1 MVERD
6 TPNTRSFSIR
16 VRQARSLTCYL
27 CNTSRR
33 LYGTMSTR
41 RCRTLQY
48 RAMDEIIPN
57 YRQWTSH
64 AISKLIN

>member
-1 MVERD
+1 MLDVAQ
-6 TPNTRSFSIR
+6 TCLFSAR
-16 VRQARSLTCYL
+16 VRQARSLTYYL
-27 CNTSRR
+27 CNASRR
-33 LYGTMSTR
+33 LHGAMSTR

-48 RAMDEIIPN
+48 RATDDTILN